1 MYPLK
6 EFLKSWGHKNAIK
19 HVYSNLSDNPQVPPL
34 IRDNSYC
41 GPTILILKCSP
52 AHGAVLVETP
62 PALSADHVAIGDALV
77 DRRRVR
83 HRQTDG
89 TFQDVDAVV
98 GGVGGGRHLTKIL
111 LKKTK

>member
-1 MYPLK
+1 VHPLK
-6 EFLKSWGHKNAIK
+6 ECLKSWGGHKNAIK
-19 HVYSNLSDNPQVPPL
+19 HENSNLSDNPQEHSSQKIL
-34 IRDNSYC
+34 SYC
-41 GPTILILKCSP
+41 

-62 PALSADHVAIGDALV
+62 PALSADHVAVGDALE
-77 DRRRVR
+77 DRRGVR

-98 GGVGGGRHLTKIL
+98 GVGGGRHLTRIL